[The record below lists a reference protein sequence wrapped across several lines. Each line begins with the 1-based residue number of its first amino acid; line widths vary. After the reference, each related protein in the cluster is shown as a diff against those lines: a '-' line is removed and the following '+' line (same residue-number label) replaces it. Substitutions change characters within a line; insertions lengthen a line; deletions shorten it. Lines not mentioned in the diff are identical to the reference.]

1 LVSRP
6 LHVRTF
12 RALLLCVIAL
22 LITTCTDQP
31 TTPTSESGPP
41 SQPLPP
47 APASVTPNA
56 VVLVGAG
63 NIARCDRTG
72 DEQTALLLD
81 GIPGA
86 VFTAGDNI
94 WASGTL
100 ADYQN
105 CYNPNWGR
113 HKSRTRPA
121 AGDLDYQTL
130 GAAGYYQ
137 YFGAAAGDSGK
148 GYYSYDLGEWHI
160 VVLNSS
166 ISMTAASPQVTWL
179 KADLAANPRQCTL
192 AYWDLPRFSSRGT
205 AVRAAVKP
213 LWDALYAGGAEVILN
228 THYRVYERFAPQNP
242 AGALDT
248 DLGMRQFIVGTG
260 GHVAQSF
267 GSVVPNSEARISGV
281 FGVLKLSLDAG
292 VYAWEFVPVAGQT
305 ASEAGSGTCHR
316 RPGEPAQNQAPTA
329 RPGGPYAAEGTVAF
343 NGSGS
348 FDPDNNLPLT
358 YAWDF
363 GDGTTG
369 TGVAPTKAYG
379 ANGPY
384 TVTLVV
390 TDALGLA
397 SAPATA
403 TATIGNLPPAV
414 NAGADAAVD
423 LGTAFSLNATF
434 TDPGGA
440 GDTPWSW
447 TIAWGDGATQ
457 SGSSPTLGGPIAVSH
472 TYGAVGQF
480 TVAVTVTDK
489 DGGAGSDNTVVTVS
503 DPTATAVLAGAGDI
517 AVCGSSGDEQ
527 TASLLDGIA
536 GTVITLGD
544 NVYTNGTPTEFANC
558 YDPSW
563 GRHKA
568 RTKPAPGNHDYN
580 TANATGYF
588 GYFGALAGDPAKGYY
603 SYEAGPWHVIV
614 LNSGTEDAAQTAAG
628 SPQEQWLRADLAA
641 STKMCTVAYW
651 HHPLWTSVQG
661 RNTNTAIRP
670 LWNALYELGAD
681 LIINGHDHVYER
693 FAPMRPDG
701 TADATFGLRQ
711 ITVGV
716 GGEGTYN
723 FGNIG
728 PNSEVRDNSTLG
740 VIKLTL
746 SATGYAWQFIP
757 VPGGTFMDA
766 GSGNCHGRPG
776 GPPPPNQAPTAN
788 AGGPYTAEAS
798 VTFNGA
804 GSSDPDNNLP
814 LTYAWNFGDGTTG
827 TGVSPVKTY
836 ATNGSYTATLV
847 VTDALG
853 LASAPASASVTI
865 ANVAPAVN
873 AGSDAVVSLGT
884 AFSLNA
890 TFTDPGG
897 ASDAPWAWTVAWG
910 DGASDNGSTSTLGG
924 PITGSH
930 VYGAAGTYT
939 IHVTVTDKDGGVGAD
954 DAVATVTPP
963 GTEQVFVGAGNI
975 ASCSAGAFLR
985 AEATAKLL
993 DATPGTVFTAG
1004 DNAFPNGL
1012 LSEYQNCYQPNW
1024 GRHKAR
1030 TYATLGN
1037 HEYNSGNAN
1046 GAFDYFGDRVGPRG
1060 LGYYSYDL
1068 GDWHVIHLN
1077 DNIGFVSISAGSA
1090 QDQWLVADL
1099 AASTKQC
1106 VIAIWHTPLFLSSDE
1121 TGYIDNPSR
1130 KILWD
1135 RLYAAGADVVINA
1148 QQHHYE
1154 RFAPMRPD
1162 ATPDAQFGLRSFN
1175 VGTGG
1180 ESIAVPTRSIHPSS
1194 QVRGGDFGVLK
1205 LTLSAG
1211 GYSWAFLPIAGATF
1225 TDAGSGTCHGRP
1237 GGGPPPNQAPTASP
1251 GGPYAADA
1259 NVTFNGTG
1267 SSDPDNN
1274 LPLTYAWTFGDGTT
1288 GSGASPAKTY
1298 TTDGSYTATLVVT
1311 DALGLASAPAS
1322 TGVTIANVVPAVN
1335 AGADASPV
1343 LGTAFQLAATFSD
1356 PGGADDAPWAW
1367 SITWGDGS
1375 TQSGSA
1381 ATAGGISASHTYAA
1395 AGTFTVQVSVT
1406 DQDGGTGSDQAT
1418 VTVLA
1423 SPLPNQAPTAR
1434 PGGPYSADA
1443 IVAFNGATSSDPDNN
1458 LPLTY
1463 AWTFG
1468 DGATGSGVTPS
1479 HTYAAAGSYTVT
1491 LVVTD
1496 ALGLASAPA
1505 STSATIAN
1513 VVPAVSA
1520 GPDVSVNLGAPFN
1533 LNATFTDPG
1542 GATDAPWSWTIAWGD
1557 GASAAGSTSV
1567 LGGPIAASHTYVA
1580 PGAYTVQVSVTD
1592 KDGGTG
1598 TDGAVVTV
1606 TDPAAAVV
1614 IVGAGNSTRCDL
1626 TDDEKT
1632 ALLLD
1637 GIAGTVFTTGDNVRA
1652 SGSLADFQS
1661 CYDPTWGRQKARTRP
1676 AAGDLDYQTAG
1687 AAGYFSYFGAA
1698 AGTAGQGYY
1707 SYDLGAW
1714 HIIVLNSNISMAV
1727 GSAQEVWLKAD
1738 LAANARQCV
1747 LAYWHHPRFSSYSTA
1762 VRPEV
1767 KPLWD
1772 ALYAAGADV
1781 VLNGH
1786 YRLYER
1792 FAPQTPA
1799 EVRDDATGIRQFT
1812 VGTGGHG
1819 VEPFGT
1825 PRPNSEVRSSGT
1837 FGVLKLTLR
1846 ATGYDWQFV
1855 PVAGQTF
1862 TDAGTTACH

>member
-1 LVSRP
+1 LVARP

-12 RALLLCVIAL
+12 RALLLSVIAL
-22 LITTCTDQP
+22 FVATCTDQP
-31 TTPTSESGPP
+31 TTPTSGSGPASP
-41 SQPLPP
+41 PPPLGL
-47 APASVTPNA
+47 ADVTSGP

-81 GIPGA
+81 GIAGT

-100 ADYQN
+100 ADYQS
-105 CYNPNWGR
+105 CYNPTWGR

-121 AGDLDYQTL
+121 AGDLDYQTV

-166 ISMTAASPQVTWL
+166 ISMTATSPQVTWL
-179 KADLAANPRQCTL
+179 KADLAANPRQCSL

-213 LWDALYAGGAEVILN
+213 LWDALYAGGAELILN

-248 DLGMRQFIVGTG
+248 DLGIRQFIVGTG
-260 GHVAQSF
+260 GHVTQSF
-267 GSVVPNSEARISGV
+267 GSVVPNSEARIGGV

-292 VYAWEFVPVAGQT
+292 AYGWEFVPVAGQT
-305 ASEAGSGTCHR
+305 ASESGSGTCHR
-316 RPGEPAQNQAPTA
+316 RPGEPAQNLPPTA
-329 RPGGPYAAEGTVAF
+329 RPGGPYAGEASVTF
-343 NGSGS
+343 NGSAS
-348 FDPDNNLPLT
+348 TDPDNNVPLT

-363 GDGTTG
+363 GDGATG
-369 TGVAPTKAYG
+369 TGVAPSKTYAADG
-379 ANGPY
+379 SY

-423 LGTAFSLNATF
+423 LGTAFFLNATF
-434 TDPGGA
+434 TDPGGG

-447 TIAWGDGATQ
+447 SITWGDGNTET
-457 SGSSPTLGGPIAVSH
+457 GSTPTLGGPITASH

-489 DGGAGSDNTVVTVS
+489 DGGAGSDNAIVTVT
-503 DPTATAVLAGAGDI
+503 DPNAAAVLVGAGDI

-527 TASLLDGIA
+527 TAALLDGIT

-544 NVYTNGTPTEFANC
+544 NVYANGTPTEFANC
-558 YDPSW
+558 YNPSW

-568 RTKPAPGNHDYN
+568 RTKPVAGNHDYY
-580 TANATGYF
+580 TTNAAGYF
-588 GYFGALAGDPAKGYY
+588 GYFGAAAGDPTKGYY
-603 SYEAGPWHVIV
+603 SYDAGPWHVIV
-614 LNSGTEDAAQTAAG
+614 LNSGSEDPAQTAAG
-628 SPQEQWLRADLAA
+628 SPQEQWLRAELAA
-641 STKMCTVAYW
+641 NTKQCTLAMW
-651 HHPLWTSVQG
+651 HHPLWTSTQG
-661 RNTNTAIRP
+661 RNTNTAMRP
-670 LWNALYELGAD
+670 LWDALYEYGAD
-681 LIINGHDHVYER
+681 LIVNGHDHVYER

-701 TADATFGLRQ
+701 TPDATFGLRQ
-711 ITVGV
+711 ITVGL
-716 GGEGTYN
+716 GGAGTYN
-723 FGNIG
+723 FGGIG

-746 SATGYAWQFIP
+746 SATGYTWQLIP
-757 VPGGTFMDA
+757 VPGG
-766 GSGNCHGRPG
+766 
-776 GPPPPNQAPTAN
+776 
-788 AGGPYTAEAS
+788 
-798 VTFNGA
+798 
-804 GSSDPDNNLP
+804 
-814 LTYAWNFGDGTTG
+814 
-827 TGVSPVKTY
+827 
-836 ATNGSYTATLV
+836 
-847 VTDALG
+847 
-853 LASAPASASVTI
+853 
-865 ANVAPAVN
+865 
-873 AGSDAVVSLGT
+873 
-884 AFSLNA
+884 
-890 TFTDPGG
+890 
-897 ASDAPWAWTVAWG
+897 
-910 DGASDNGSTSTLGG
+910 
-924 PITGSH
+924 
-930 VYGAAGTYT
+930 
-939 IHVTVTDKDGGVGAD
+939 
-954 DAVATVTPP
+954 
-963 GTEQVFVGAGNI
+963 
-975 ASCSAGAFLR
+975 
-985 AEATAKLL
+985 
-993 DATPGTVFTAG
+993 
-1004 DNAFPNGL
+1004 
-1012 LSEYQNCYQPNW
+1012 
-1024 GRHKAR
+1024 
-1030 TYATLGN
+1030 
-1037 HEYNSGNAN
+1037 
-1046 GAFDYFGDRVGPRG
+1046 
-1060 LGYYSYDL
+1060 
-1068 GDWHVIHLN
+1068 
-1077 DNIGFVSISAGSA
+1077 
-1090 QDQWLVADL
+1090 
-1099 AASTKQC
+1099 
-1106 VIAIWHTPLFLSSDE
+1106 
-1121 TGYIDNPSR
+1121 
-1130 KILWD
+1130 
-1135 RLYAAGADVVINA
+1135 
-1148 QQHHYE
+1148 
-1154 RFAPMRPD
+1154 
-1162 ATPDAQFGLRSFN
+1162 
-1175 VGTGG
+1175 
-1180 ESIAVPTRSIHPSS
+1180 
-1194 QVRGGDFGVLK
+1194 
-1205 LTLSAG
+1205 
-1211 GYSWAFLPIAGATF
+1211 TF

-1237 GGGPPPNQAPTASP
+1237 GGGPPPNQAPTANP

-1288 GSGASPAKTY
+1288 GSGVSPTKTY
-1298 TTDGSYTATLVVT
+1298 TTNGTYTATLVVT

-1322 TGVTIANVVPAVN
+1322 TSVTIANVAPAVN
-1335 AGADASPV
+1335 AGADASLV
-1343 LGTAFQLAATFSD
+1343 LGAAFQLGASFTD
-1356 PGGADDAPWAW
+1356 PGAPADAPWGWTIA
-1367 SITWGDGS
+1367 WGDGT

-1381 ATAGGISASHTYAA
+1381 ASPGAISASYTYAAAGTYAAQVSVTDKDGDTGSDQATVTVLAAPPPNQPPTARPGGPYAADAIVSFNGGTSSDPDNNLPLTYAWTFGDGTTGNGVSPAKTYTTNGTYTATLVVTDALGLASAPASTSVTIANVAPAVDAGADASLVLGAAFQLSASFTDPGAAADSPWGWTIAWGDGTTQSGSAANPGGISASHSYTA
-1395 AGTFTVQVSVT
+1395 AGPYTMQVSVT
-1406 DQDGGTGSDQAT
+1406 DKDGGTGSDQAT

-1423 SPLPNQAPTAR
+1423 APPPNQPPTAR
-1434 PGGPYSADA
+1434 PGGPYAADA
-1443 IVAFNGATSSDPDNN
+1443 IVSFNGGTSSDPDNN

-1468 DGATGSGVTPS
+1468 DGATGGGVTPS
-1479 HTYAAAGSYTVT
+1479 HTYAAAGSYPVT
-1491 LVVTD
+1491 LIVTD
-1496 ALGLASAPA
+1496 ALGLASASA
-1505 STSATIAN
+1505 ATSATIAN
-1513 VVPAVSA
+1513 VVPSVSA
-1520 GPDVSVNLGAPFN
+1520 GADAGVLLGAPFN
-1533 LNATFTDPG
+1533 LSATFTDPG
-1542 GATDAPWSWTIAWGD
+1542 SATDAPWAWTIAWGD

-1567 LGGPIAASHTYVA
+1567 LGGPIAASHTYAA
-1580 PGAYTVQVSVTD
+1580 PGAYSVQVTVTD
-1592 KDGGTG
+1592 KDGGAG
-1598 TDGAVVTV
+1598 ADGAVVTV
-1606 TDPAAAVV
+1606 TDPPASVV
-1614 IVGAGNSTRCDL
+1614 LVGAGNITRCDYP
-1626 TDDEKT
+1626 DDEKT

-1652 SGSLADFQS
+1652 SGSLTDFQS

-1698 AGTAGQGYY
+1698 AGAAGQGYY

-1837 FGVLKLTLR
+1837 FGVLQLTLR